1 MSMTDKMAINRIASA
16 LETIA
21 GEGGGISPS
30 PTPTPTPTPS
40 GSSGYVAIINV
51 HEHAVPAGR

>member
-30 PTPTPTPTPS
+30 PTPTPTPS